1 MRKHICIF
9 GVVLVCLMSFACGQR
24 KAHEEPSGVGKL
36 QHLSVNGTALVN
48 ECGDTVVL
56 RGVSLGWHNWW
67 GDFYNSKCIGH
78 LAGDWNARVIRA
90 AIGVEPDG
98 AYLTDSV
105 YAMSCLTNVIDAA
118 IDNGIY
124 VIADWHSHGIHTE
137 AAKVFFRTVATKY
150 RGVPNVIYELY
161 NEPVDVSWEEVRD
174 YAVEIIRT
182 IRSVDNSAVIIVGS
196 PHWDQDVHLAADA
209 PIEGFD
215 NIMYS
220 LHFYAGTHKQWLR
233 ERADYA
239 IGKGL
244 PVFVSECAGM
254 NADGDGPID
263 YDEWQKWVDWMDT
276 HSLSR
281 VMWSVSA
288 KDETCSM
295 IAVGGPCDG
304 SWSESDIKE
313 WGGAVI
319 KELKK

>member
-9 GVVLVCLMSFACGQR
+9 GVMLVCLMSLACGQR
-24 KAHEEPSGVGKL
+24 KAHEEPSGIGKL

-67 GDFYNSKCIGH
+67 GDFYNSKCIDG
-78 LAGDWNARVIRA
+78 LAGDWDARVIRA

-137 AAKVFFRTVATKY
+137 AAKAFFRTVATKY

-182 IRSVDNSAVIIVGS
+182 IRSVDNHAVIIVGS